1 LKNSDKE
8 RVTGDRLKPCSYSK
22 LITYHLVAALESH
35 QITRR
40 AERDA
45 RGADCFK
52 RSSDYLS
59 EGDKTNMPVK
69 KYLKESIKLG
79 DKELTV
85 ETGRVAKQADG
96 SVVIRYGDTML
107 LVAAVGAPHTREG
120 IDFFPLTVEYREANY
135 AAGRIPGN
143 YFRREGRPTEK
154 ETLTSRLIDRP
165 CRPLFTE
172 GYKNETQVIASV
184 ISADPDNNP
193 DVIAITGASCALY
206 LSDIPFPNPIAGVRV
221 GLIDG
226 RYIINPTY
234 DETRESRLNLIVAG
248 TEEAIVMVEAGASE
262 VSEEIMVEALMLA
275 HKEINRLCRWQREL
289 YKALDIQKRA
299 VEAPALN
306 EEMLGEIERNY
317 SDRLRASL
325 DTTQQEKR
333 ASYAAVD
340 ALKKEVVDSYPEDQP
355 EKRQM
360 AKKIFDHLKE
370 TIFRDDILNKRRRPD
385 GRRFSEIRPI
395 TCEVGWL
402 PRVHGS
408 ALFTRGETQAL
419 VTTTLGTK
427 DDEQFMDDL
436 EKGEVK
442 RRFLLHYNFP
452 HYSVGEVGRFGSS
465 SRREIGHGA
474 LARRSIEG
482 VLPDESQFPYTIR
495 IVSDITESNGSSSM
509 ASICGGILSLMDAG
523 VPLKAPVAGVA
534 MGLVMEGNKY
544 AILSDIAGAEDHYGD
559 MDFKVAG
566 TREGITA
573 LQMDIKISGINASIL
588 AEALEQ
594 AKKGRLHILD
604 AMEKTIAEPREDI
617 APYAPRIIQ
626 IKINPDKIR
635 EVIGPGGK
643 IIRAL
648 VEETGAKIDVEDDG
662 TISIASADGAAAQAA
677 IDRIRGITAEAEIGQ
692 TYLGTVSRIVD
703 FGAFVEIFPGTDGLL
718 HISEIADRRVKDVRD
733 ELKEGQQIMVKCIGK
748 EGNKIKLS
756 RKAILRDEQQKAEA
770 AGAGDGE

>member
-1 LKNSDKE
+1 
-8 RVTGDRLKPCSYSK
+8 
-22 LITYHLVAALESH
+22 
-35 QITRR
+35 
-40 AERDA
+40 
-45 RGADCFK
+45 
-52 RSSDYLS
+52 
-59 EGDKTNMPVK
+59 MPVK

-79 DKELTV
+79 DKDLTV

-96 SVVIRYGDTML
+96 SIVIQYGDTML
-107 LVAAVGAPHTREG
+107 LVAAVSAPNAREG

-154 ETLTSRLIDRP
+154 EVLTSRLIDRP
-165 CRPLFTE
+165 CRPLFAE
-172 GYKNETQVIASV
+172 GFRNETQVIASV

-206 LSDIPFPNPIAGVRV
+206 LSDIPFLNPIAGVRI
-221 GLIDG
+221 GLIEG
-226 RYIINPTY
+226 RYIVNPTY
-234 DETRESRLNLIVAG
+234 DEVRESRLNLIVAG

-275 HKEINRLCRWQREL
+275 HKEINRLCRWQKEL
-289 YKALDIQKRA
+289 YKALDVKKRD
-299 VEAPALN
+299 VEIAALN
-306 EEMLGEIERNY
+306 EEMVGEIERNY
-317 SDRLRASL
+317 TDRMRQAL
-325 DTTQQEKR
+325 DTTTQEKR
-333 ASYAAVD
+333 DSYGAID
-340 ALKKEVVDSYPEDQP
+340 ALKKEVVEGYPEDQI
-355 EKRQM
+355 ERRQM
-360 AKKIFDHLKE
+360 AKLIFDRLKE
-370 TIFRDDILNKRRRPD
+370 KIFRDDILNNRRRPD

-395 TCEVGWL
+395 SIETGWL

-408 ALFTRGETQAL
+408 SLFTRGETQAL
-419 VTTTLGTK
+419 VTATLGTK
-427 DDEQFMDDL
+427 EDEQFMDDL

-474 LARRSIEG
+474 LARRALET
-482 VLPDESQFPYTIR
+482 VLPDESEFPYTIR

-509 ASICGGILSLMDAG
+509 ASVCGGTLSMMDAG

-544 AILSDIAGAEDHYGD
+544 AILTDIAGAEDHYGD
-559 MDFKVAG
+559 MDFKVTG
-566 TREGITA
+566 TKEGITA
-573 LQMDIKISGINASIL
+573 LQMDIKIAGINAQIM

-594 AKKGRLHILD
+594 ARKGRLYILSV
-604 AMEKTIAEPREDI
+604 MEKALPEARAEI
-617 APYAPRIIQ
+617 SAHAPRIIQ

-635 EVIGPGGK
+635 DVIGPGGK
-643 IIRAL
+643 MIRSL
-648 VEETGAKIDVEDDG
+648 VEETGAKIDVSDDG
-662 TISIASADGAAAQAA
+662 TISIATPSGAAAEAA
-677 IDRIRGITAEAEIGQ
+677 VNRIRGITAEAEVGQ
-692 TYLGTVSRIVD
+692 AYLGTVSRIVD

-733 ELKEGQQIMVKCIGK
+733 ELKEGQQILVKCIGK

-756 RKAILRDEQQKAEA
+756 RKAVLRDEERKAEA
-770 AGAGDGE
+770 ASAGESD